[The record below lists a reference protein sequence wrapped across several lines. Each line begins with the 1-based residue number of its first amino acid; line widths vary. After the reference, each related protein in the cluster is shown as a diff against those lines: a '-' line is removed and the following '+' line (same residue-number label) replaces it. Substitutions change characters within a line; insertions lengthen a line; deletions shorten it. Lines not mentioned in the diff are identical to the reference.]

1 MAVPQ
6 RARITTVA
14 IATAMQSGITKSAIQ
29 DETLRYGAI
38 GIARNTLRATAP
50 EGREVPQMPDQH
62 RRLGEDMIA
71 QKVNF

>member
-14 IATAMQSGITKSAIQ
+14 IATAMQSGITKYAIQ
-29 DETLRYGAI
+29 NVILGSGAI

-50 EGREVPQMPDQH
+50 EGREEPQMPDQH

-71 QKVNF
+71 LKVNF